1 MKYFSIPNLPDRQ
14 AKGVVTDYRISA
26 ESIAELKRLGIEV
39 FKTTKI
45 ETLYDA
51 VCGHTDMQLYHL
63 GENRFI
69 SAPEVYGYYKLL
81 LPESLIIKGS
91 KSLSGKYPHD
101 VPYNAVVVGNYLI
114 CNAKYTAPEITE
126 NSGKTLINTAQG
138 YAKCSVCA
146 VGKNAVIT
154 SDDGIY
160 NAAKKYMDVLKIE
173 PGYIRLNGV
182 SYGFIGGA
190 TGLIAPDILAVN
202 GDIKTHPDCGNIT
215 AFCKNH
221 RVDILSLKKNIMED
235 VGSIIPIF

>member
-14 AKGVVTDYRISA
+14 AKGVVTDYRISP
-26 ESIAELKRLGIEV
+26 ESMTELKRLGIEV
-39 FKTTKI
+39 FKTLKI

-69 SAPEVYGYYKLL
+69 SAPEAYDYYTSI
-81 LPESLIIKGS
+81 LPQSQIIKGS
-91 KSLSGKYPHD
+91 KPLCEKYPYD
-101 VPYNAVVVGNYLI
+101 VPYNAAAVGNYLI
-114 CNAKYTAPEITE
+114 CNAKYTAAEVAE
-126 NSGKTLINTAQG
+126 NSEKTIINTAQG
-138 YAKCSVCA
+138 YAKCSVCI
-146 VGKNAVIT
+146 VGNNAVIT

-173 PGYIRLNGV
+173 PGYIKLNSI

-190 TGLIAPDILAVN
+190 TGLIAPNILAVN
-202 GDIKTHPDCGNIT
+202 GDIKMHPDCENIT
-215 AFCKNH
+215 AFCKNY
-221 RVDILSLKKNIMED
+221 RVDILSLKQNIIED